1 MNASFFKINFSCKN
15 TQEEK
20 TTIRISEFFSSAP
33 QEVEEKEKPKRN
45 ERAKISKNFSP
56 DFLPYLFKNKS
67 QSFKEAMP
75 TLKASF

>member
-33 QEVEEKEKPKRN
+33 QEVRRKRN
-45 ERAKISKNFSP
+45 LEEIRGLKFLKTLVLIFFLICSKIN
-56 DFLPYLFKNKS
+56 
-67 QSFKEAMP
+67 
-75 TLKASF
+75 LKALKKQCQL